1 MLSHRVATA
10 CTESTSTSLVSAF
23 HGLGAAATSLTNHGR
38 GMVGGYRDHGRRFL
52 CRVGSPYR
60 CCANGI
66 GPLPAPPAKRRAAGA
81 AALSIH
87 ARQRAGGMGG
97 GWGQGDACQRG
108 RGRDGQRRSGRE
120 GRRQG
125 AGWAAELGAGWAA
138 AGGWIAGGV
147 GEGPGA
153 G

>member
-38 GMVGGYRDHGRRFL
+38 GMVGGYRDHGRRYVPPFPSL
-52 CRVGSPYR
+52 S
-60 CCANGI
+60 I
-66 GPLPAPPAKRRAAGA
+66 LPARRVKRRAAGA